1 MAGNIVP
8 YIPEFIT
15 VHIGLPD
22 ASAENVTVPFADYIK
37 NVASSEVY
45 PTWEPAALRA
55 NILAQISFALNRVYT
70 EHYAARGYPFQITS
84 TTNFD
89 QKFIPGRNIFDT
101 VSVLVDDVF
110 DSYIRRRGFVEPLPA
125 RFCNGTTSTC
135 GGLSQWGSQSMAE
148 AGADSITILRRYYG
162 DVEIVTNA
170 PIQSVTASYPG
181 SPLRLGSSGADVE
194 AVQFSLNR
202 ISRDYPAI
210 PKIQPV
216 DGIFGEMTLAA
227 VKKFQQIFS
236 LTQDGVVGKGTW
248 YQIIRIYVGVKRLA
262 ELESEG
268 QSFFA
273 SNFRYPDA
281 ITVGDRGGKVSQLQ
295 YMLAITSEFSD
306 EVPFVTE
313 DGIFGAE
320 TQQAVLSF
328 QRLDGLPETGIVDEP
343 TWNALYSVL
352 VGVERVVA
360 SAEGPVLRYPGT
372 PLTLGQVDPQTG
384 GER

>member
-125 RFCNGTTSTC
+125 R
-135 GGLSQWGSQSMAE
+135 
-148 AGADSITILRRYYG
+148 
-162 DVEIVTNA
+162 
-170 PIQSVTASYPG
+170 
-181 SPLRLGSSGADVE
+181 
-194 AVQFSLNR
+194 
-202 ISRDYPAI
+202 
-210 PKIQPV
+210 
-216 DGIFGEMTLAA
+216 
-227 VKKFQQIFS
+227 
-236 LTQDGVVGKGTW
+236 
-248 YQIIRIYVGVKRLA
+248 
-262 ELESEG
+262 
-268 QSFFA
+268 
-273 SNFRYPDA
+273 
-281 ITVGDRGGKVSQLQ
+281 
-295 YMLAITSEFSD
+295 
-306 EVPFVTE
+306 
-313 DGIFGAE
+313 
-320 TQQAVLSF
+320 
-328 QRLDGLPETGIVDEP
+328 
-343 TWNALYSVL
+343 
-352 VGVERVVA
+352 
-360 SAEGPVLRYPGT
+360 
-372 PLTLGQVDPQTG
+372 
-384 GER
+384 